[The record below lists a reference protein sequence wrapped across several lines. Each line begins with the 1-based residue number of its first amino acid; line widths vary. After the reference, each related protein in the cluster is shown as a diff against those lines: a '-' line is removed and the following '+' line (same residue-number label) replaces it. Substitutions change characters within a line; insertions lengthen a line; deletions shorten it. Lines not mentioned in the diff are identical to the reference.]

1 MLIEKITQIIKEGR
15 SVDDLESI
23 EYVGLMKELHAH
35 HMGNCKEYA
44 NICNSLHEST
54 EMKEI
59 EDIPYIHV
67 SCFKEKKML
76 SVEESKIVK
85 VMYSSG
91 TSGKRS
97 MIMLDKETANNQ
109 RYVLNQIFGEY
120 MSIKRP
126 IMLALERDKDIRDR
140 GLFNA
145 RKAAVIGFGQ
155 MCKKV
160 LGILDENSQ
169 IDENIVRE
177 VIQNYEEHDI
187 LIFGFT
193 SIFWE
198 CSKSSEITD
207 NLKKHLRRK
216 GKILHGGGWKKIEAQ
231 KVDKKTFN
239 KKMEQTF
246 GIMDIRN
253 YYGMIEQTGS
263 IFLECEKGKLHE
275 NRYARLISRESETL
289 GISNEGSK
297 GIAQVLSILPYS
309 YSGISLLTDDIVKV
323 SYKECECGR
332 KGKTFEILGRVKEAE
347 IRGCSDAYQR

>member
-1 MLIEKITQIIKEGR
+1 
-15 SVDDLESI
+15 
-23 EYVGLMKELHAH
+23 
-35 HMGNCKEYA
+35 
-44 NICNSLHEST
+44 
-54 EMKEI
+54 
-59 EDIPYIHV
+59 
-67 SCFKEKKML
+67 
-76 SVEESKIVK
+76 
-85 VMYSSG
+85 
-91 TSGKRS
+91 
-97 MIMLDKETANNQ
+97 
-109 RYVLNQIFGEY
+109 

-126 IMLALERDKDIRDR
+126 IMLALERDKDIRDK
-140 GLFNA
+140 GVFNA

-155 MCKKV
+155 MCK
-160 LGILDENSQ
+160 GDCILDENSK

-177 VIQNYEEHDI
+177 VIKKYEEHDI

-198 CSKSSEITD
+198 CSKSSEISES
-207 NLKKHLRRK
+207 LKRHLRRK

-231 KVDKKTFN
+231 KVDKRTFN
-239 KKMEQTF
+239 KEMEQAF
-246 GIMDIRN
+246 GVMDIRN

-275 NRYARLISRESETL
+275 NRYARIISRDSETL
-289 GISNEGSK
+289 RISNEGAK

-323 SYKECECGR
+323 SNKRCECGR